1 MGMAAY
7 VSLLVLAVIVLLAPV
22 LASAQD
28 NHDVHPFLTKR
39 YFATLGAFFPDRSF
53 KFDVDG
59 TTPSTE
65 DEAVD
70 FSEQFGLSGTDKTG
84 AFEIGWRF
92 RENWLLRGQ
101 YFRVDDSTTVAL
113 NDDIEWGDVV
123 YNSGTTV
130 TAGTE
135 VSVTR
140 FFVGRKLNKADAFE
154 IGIGGGLHLLEIGA
168 FINGNAFI
176 DGEDAGFRDEAVSVT
191 GPLPNIGAWYTH
203 SLSAKWGVNVR
214 LDWLSASVDK
224 FDGKIVNAAAG
235 LNYAM
240 TEHFGIGLSYNFFEL
255 DLGIN
260 DESWRGRTR
269 NRFHG
274 AYVYL
279 SGYL

>member
-1 MGMAAY
+1 MAAY

-28 NHDVHPFLTKR
+28 NHDVHPFLSKR
-39 YFATLGAFFPDRSF
+39 YFATLGIFFPDRSF

-59 TTPSTE
+59 TTPSTT
-65 DEAVD
+65 DESVD

-92 RENWLLRGQ
+92 GENWLLRGQ
-101 YFRVDDSTTVAL
+101 YFRVDDSTTVVV

-140 FFVGRKLNKADAFE
+140 FFVGRKLNKADAFD
-154 IGIGGGLHLLEIGA
+154 IGIGGGLHFLDIGA
-168 FINGNAFI
+168 YIKGNAFI
-176 DGEDAGFRDEAVSVT
+176 DGEDAGFRDEAVSVNS
-191 GPLPNIGAWYTH
+191 PFPNIGAWYIH
-203 SLSAKWGVNVR
+203 SLSTRWAVNVR

-224 FDGKIVNAAAG
+224 YDGKIVNAAAG
-235 LNYAM
+235 LTYAM
-240 TEHFGIGLSYNFFEL
+240 SEHFGVGLSFNYFEL

-260 DESWRGRTR
+260 DESWQGRTR